1 MSIERRV
8 MWLEGA
14 FLRPQHFQQQD
25 RRTTARIAECASATQ
40 AFHWGFSQLE
50 IDDAALRQ
58 GMVTLR
64 RCRGSFR
71 DGEAFGWPGEIAA
84 VPGIRPARTCRNEIV
99 YLRIPQT
106 GAGGRLAAATDRA
119 ETAGTRYVID
129 HATLDDVL
137 DPGKP
142 GEPVETGL
150 LNATLALGDEEPGY
164 LAIPVARIREVTD
177 DNRVLLDEDF
187 IPTVV
192 HASAAPALGGMIGE
206 IASLLASR
214 ADTLASNA
222 SQIGASGNAALIELM
237 LLRIANGKA
246 ALFAEMAA
254 ANVHHPETLYRTC
267 VELAGDLCSFST
279 SGTRRAPAF
288 PPYDHDDI
296 TPCFAA
302 VVKTIRAALAQV
314 VDPDAFLIPLER
326 WDAGGFYGAI
336 SPPDLLPE
344 GRFIIVARSLLD
356 EATFRETFPR
366 QTTVASVN
374 QVLDYVSAQD
384 RGARLE
390 PLSVVPS
397 ELRAMSGWTYFELRH
412 EEPCWSDIAASASVA
427 IYEANAFQDLQL
439 ELWGIRSKK

>member
-25 RRTTARIAECASATQ
+25 RRTSALVAERAAATQ
-40 AFHWGFSQLE
+40 PFHWGFSQLE
-50 IDDAALRQ
+50 IDDGALRQ
-58 GMVTLR
+58 GAVALR
-64 RCRGSFR
+64 RCRGSFQ
-71 DGEAFGWPGEIAA
+71 DGEVFGWPGEIANL
-84 VPGIRPARTCRNEIV
+84 PSIRPPRTCQNTTV
-99 YLRIPQT
+99 YLLIPQT
-106 GAGGRLAAATDRA
+106 GAGGRLAEATDGQ
-119 ETAGTRYVID
+119 ETGARYIID
-129 HATLDDVL
+129 HTIVDDIL
-137 DPGKP
+137 NPSKT
-142 GEPVETGL
+142 GEPVETGK
-150 LNATLALGDEEPGY
+150 LNAKLSISDDEPGHFS
-164 LAIPVARIREVTD
+164 IPVAHIREVTD
-177 DNRVLLDEDF
+177 DNIVILDPDF

-192 HASAAPALGGMIGE
+192 HASAAPALGTLISE
-206 IASLLASR
+206 IASLLGAR

-237 LLRIANGKA
+237 LLRIANGKS

-254 ANVHHPETLYRTC
+254 ANVHHPEMLYRAC
-267 VELAGDLCSFST
+267 VELAGELCSFSKAG
-279 SGTRRAPAF
+279 SRRAPKF
-288 PPYDHDDI
+288 LPYNHDEP
-296 TPCFAA
+296 TPCFNS
-302 VVKTIRAALAQV
+302 VMKTIRAALAEV

-336 SPPDLLPE
+336 SPPDLLPD